1 MFLDVFRPRVI
12 LVEDQGVLVGLVT
25 VKDVLRFT
33 LMEHSRTHSPW
44 AGAEFEGII
53 EEVWTWTSDRFFAF
67 ISYCGDLVR
76 R

>member
-1 MFLDVFRPRVI
+1 MFLGVLRPRVI

-44 AGAEFEGII
+44 TEAEFEGII
-53 EEVWTWTSDRFFAF
+53 EEVWTWTSNRFFAF
-67 ISYCGDLVR
+67 VSYCRALLR

>member
-1 MFLDVFRPRVI
+1 MSLNALRPRVI

-33 LMEHSRTHSPW
+33 LMEHSLNHSSW
-44 AGAEFEGII
+44 TGAEFEGII
-53 EEVWTWTSDRFFAF
+53 EEVWTWMSDRFFAF
-67 ISYCGDLVR
+67 ISYCRALVR

>member
-1 MFLDVFRPRVI
+1 M

-33 LMEHSRTHSPW
+33 LMEHNRTHSSW
-44 AGAEFEGII
+44 TEAEFEGII
-53 EEVWTWTSDRFFAF
+53 EEVWAWTSDRFFAF
-67 ISYCGDLVR
+67 VLYCRTLLR